1 MQNMKRFFS
10 FLLLLLSVEI
20 AADIALVTH
29 PENPLTTLDIA
40 DARRLFLKQTYVF
53 PGGGRA
59 QVATLGRHSELQLEF
74 ERNVLNMSSSQLKTY
89 WAKYLFTGQNRPP
102 REFNSEE
109 EIKQWIAVTP
119 GALGYLHVNQVDD
132 SVKVL
137 KTLASEIHR

>member
-1 MQNMKRFFS
+1 MLKKKRFIS
-10 FLLLLLSVEI
+10 LLLLLLSVEVT
-20 AADIALVTH
+20 ADIALVTH

-59 QVATLGRHSELQLEF
+59 QVATLSRHSGLQLEF
-74 ERNVLNMSSSQLKTY
+74 EKNVLNMSSSQLKSY